1 MKTILK
7 FIKSKLNATW
17 KRQEDFLLL
26 LDARERYTKSISFL
40 YYFDVIEMIV
50 RTKKKKEEEEE
61 ENKTGT
67 NKSLAATFFTAIN
80 PQTSSYFQSC

>member
-7 FIKSKLNATW
+7 FIKSKSNATW

-50 RTKKKKEEEEE
+50 RTKKKKKKKKKKKIKQE
-61 ENKTGT
+61 
-67 NKSLAATFFTAIN
+67 
-80 PQTSSYFQSC
+80 QTKA